1 MNDLTRTQR
10 LLTRSPSSR
19 WASAPAWRREAVERI
34 ARDRWTDHFTRILL
48 EHMSRPLVLPPGHA
62 WAPAG
67 ASDAGPEE
75 GEVVDAEVVDDWDAY
90 DPQVAA
96 TEELLG
102 YHPAATVDDWPRLTI
117 RERGR
122 IWRERIAGAVSV
134 LKGCSSAAPHDWK
147 MW

>member
-1 MNDLTRTQR
+1 MSDLTRTQR
-10 LLTRSPSSR
+10 LLTDSPASR
-19 WASAPAWRREAVERI
+19 WASAPAWRRIAVERI
-34 ARDRWTDHFTRILL
+34 ARDRWVEHFTRILM
-48 EHMSRPLVLPPGHA
+48 EHMSTPLVI
-62 WAPAG
+62 PAG
-67 ASDAGPEE
+67 LAWGPAT
-75 GEVVDAEVVDDWDAY
+75 DAEPDEVEVEDWDAY

-102 YHPAATVDDWPRLTI
+102 IHPPVVVNDWPRLTI

-122 IWRERIAGAVSV
+122 IWRERITGAVSV